1 MGQACTSFITRH
13 AATSTCLQRPGQGCI
28 GKHACAYLQLVVHMS
43 DASGCV
49 ASTFQEMLEA
59 ETAKPGLGGQA
70 RGLPDRLR
78 NWSGRMGGSLTA
90 MVDNLT
96 KGACSL
102 RIVVP

>member
-1 MGQACTSFITRH
+1 MLH
-13 AATSTCLQRPGQGCI
+13 AR
-28 GKHACAYLQLVVHMS
+28 AYLHLMVHMS
-43 DASGCV
+43 DASGYV
-49 ASTFQEMLEA
+49 ASAFQEMLEA
-59 ETAKPGLGGQA
+59 ETTKPELGGQA

-96 KGACSL
+96 KGACSF